1 MKSVRELLTDGR
13 RAQRGSVLSGVLITT
28 AFLAIIAGALMTELS
43 THFLISRALVNRVA
57 NEATVSSAMEM
68 AIDQLQTTS
77 LESGCPASSQVTE
90 NNRSAVASKSQC
102 LQRRITITAGPTSWS
117 SFNVDGTRV
126 QIGGRD
132 EYLVGDAAGVVYQYD
147 FGKSTPNRLQLGG
160 YVTGQPQAMLDPT
173 SSANLLD
180 LVPMHGPTRPAT
192 PACRSGE
199 CVAVL
204 LELSGNAPQLL
215 CYMATN
221 GGAVTAQPA
230 AGSRNFPN
238 LVFFGDTTGT
248 LWAFRPVDP
257 AGAGEGKGCSAI
269 GSTALAPGNESIVA
283 GPVVIPCASCA
294 RPTDEIY
301 VVTSL
306 GPTSYLVHF
315 TYAPSAG
322 GLSYA
327 DRLPLPASDPKG
339 IALSPSNSALA
350 ISFAAGQVAVAQIP
364 ASYSPWLSAIVNL
377 QTAIGDAPYW
387 CQGSCGDLIAVGG
400 GNGLYLRDAALNP
413 VGTYPTG
420 GPAIGKTPG
429 TDGAGNWFF
438 AAHDGIDGYVYEVRQ
453 ATMTLTKR
461 YGPLG
466 GQIGGSTVVGSCH
479 SGATVCIYL
488 GLQNN
493 RPTIVPLDTRQAVFS
508 ACISTAPP
516 ACSGDNPRLWT
527 RLEVGSAVS
536 AQTVRVTGWSY
547 YSP

>member
-1 MKSVRELLTDGR
+1 MKTLRALLRDRR
-13 RAQRGSVLSGVLITT
+13 RAQSGSVLSGVLITT

-77 LESGCPASSQVTE
+77 LESGCPTSSQVTE
-90 NNRSAVASKSQC
+90 NSRSAVASRVQC
-102 LQRRITITAGPTSWS
+102 VQRRITAGPASWS

-147 FGKSTPNRLQLGG
+147 FGKSTPKALSLGG
-160 YVTGQPQAMLDPT
+160 YLTGQPQAMLDP
-173 SSANLLD
+173 SDPANLVN
-180 LVPMHGPTRPAT
+180 LVPMHRPTRQASPS
-192 PACRSGE
+192 CSGGE
-199 CVAVL
+199 CVAVIV
-204 LELSGNAPQLL
+204 EVPGSAPRLL

-221 GGAVTAQPA
+221 GATVTAQPA
-230 AGSRNFPN
+230 AGSRNFPD
-238 LVFFGDTTGT
+238 LVFFGDTTGM
-248 LWAFRPVDP
+248 LWAYRPVDRN
-257 AGAGEGKGCSAI
+257 GSGEGNGCSAI
-269 GSTALAPGNESIVA
+269 GPTAMTPENQAIVA
-283 GPVVIPCASCA
+283 GPVVIACTGCA

-301 VVTSL
+301 AVASR
-306 GPTSYLVHF
+306 GASSYLVHF
-315 TYAPSAG
+315 RYAPSVG
-322 GLSYA
+322 GLSYV

-339 IALSPSNSALA
+339 MALPPSNSAVA

-364 ASYSPWLSAIVNL
+364 ASYSPWLSAVVNL

-400 GNGLYLRDAALNP
+400 GNGLYLRDAALNA

-420 GPAIGKTPG
+420 GPAIRKTPG

-438 AAHDGIDGYVYEVRQ
+438 AANDGTDGYVYEVRQ
-453 ATMTLTKR
+453 ATMNLTKK

-466 GQIGGSTVVGSCH
+466 GQAGGSTVVGSCH

-493 RPTIVPLDTRQAVFS
+493 RPTIVPLDNRQAVFG

-516 ACSGDNPRLWT
+516 ACSRDNPRLWA
-527 RLEVGSAVS
+527 RVEVGSAVS
-536 AQTVRVTGWSY
+536 AQSVRVTGWSY